1 MAVICDYNYVF
12 DPTVHLK
19 RFFGEGAGGDYIFL
33 IDEAN
38 NLAERGREMY
48 SASICREDAVRVRKV
63 MKERA
68 PRLYRSL
75 GKLDKQ
81 LKELQVDCG
90 NYLVLPGTGSII
102 MTILKVQAKQTI
114 FSILS
119 INYIVLI
126 YQFCNI
132 QEITNIKIKL
142 PYFIFQ
148 FHILMCFQK
157 SIKFSLRFI

>member
-1 MAVICDYNYVF
+1 MDAVICDYNYVF

-33 IDEAN
+33 IDEAH

-90 NYLVLPGTGSII
+90 NYLVLPGTGSIT
-102 MTILKVQAKQTI
+102 MTILKVQGEFDAFLEAHKDVERKMKQ
-114 FSILS
+114 
-119 INYIVLI
+119 
-126 YQFCNI
+126 
-132 QEITNIKIKL
+132 
-142 PYFIFQ
+142 
-148 FHILMCFQK
+148 
-157 SIKFSLRFI
+157 